1 MNTKYSDLINQTYYF
16 PQDEFTLNKD
26 NLKFHNVDLMK
37 LVEEYGTPLKFT
49 YLPQIS
55 NNINKAKIGFVN
67 RWKKNKYE
75 AYYYCYCTKSSHFE
89 FIMNEA
95 FKNNIHIETSSA
107 FDINIVENLV
117 ANGKINKS
125 TYVM

>member
-26 NLKFHNVDLMK
+26 NLKFHNIDLMK
-37 LVEEYGTPLKFT
+37 LWKNMVPIKIT

-67 RWKKNKYE
+67 RWKNKYE
-75 AYYYCYCTKSSHFE
+75 AKYYCYCTKSS
-89 FIMNEA
+89 I
-95 FKNNIHIETSSA
+95 
-107 FDINIVENLV
+107 
-117 ANGKINKS
+117 
-125 TYVM
+125 